1 MVPLQLDSSGKV
13 KYDLIAKLGHS
24 KDRVSFCHLLSSVYK
39 LYLYSSSYLQSFLFL
54 QVVHTSLQAMLP
66 KEIHSNDPE
75 LAKPD
80 DEEIKKVTDKTRQ
93 ALDQIVSK
101 KVADALPVRAAEKT
115 APAQY
120 IRLNG

>member
-1 MVPLQLDSSGKV
+1 
-13 KYDLIAKLGHS
+13 
-24 KDRVSFCHLLSSVYK
+24 
-39 LYLYSSSYLQSFLFL
+39 
-54 QVVHTSLQAMLP
+54 MLP